1 MLQTSATLPTY
12 CITPGDPRGIGPEIV
27 LKLLQTLSQQHTS
40 LGMAFQLKIVGHFP
54 TIAKTARALNLPLP
68 TDNTQIE
75 WIDIPGNPESQPGKI
90 AVEALTV
97 SAALIQAGQAQALIT
112 GPIAKEAL
120 DQSGFNYHGHTEILE
135 ALANQN
141 YAHSQPYKAD
151 MLFLY
156 QQFRMMLLSR
166 HVPLR
171 DVSRT
176 LSISST
182 VATLNNTIEFLK
194 TYCGIDTPHLC
205 LLGVNP
211 HAAEIDGTEER
222 TVLIPAIQ
230 QILGQ
235 QTVKISGPL
244 PGDAV
249 FRGFD
254 PLETPLSPPYDAY
267 IAAYHDQGLIPF
279 KLVAGYRAVNVTIG
293 LPFIRTS
300 VSHGTAFDIAGQ
312 GIASPESLLQA
323 LLCAHQLYYA
333 SQNTSQ
339 YGLSGPLNRE
349 LTDLQVQFASATH
362 SLGLRAPVSHP

>member
-1 MLQTSATLPTY
+1 MTQTSSTLPTY

-27 LKLLQTLSQQHTS
+27 LKLLQTLSQEHTS
-40 LGMAFQLKIVGHFP
+40 FDLAFQLKIIGHFP
-54 TIAKTARALNLPLP
+54 TIAKTAQALNLPLP
-68 TDNTQIE
+68 SEDPRIE
-75 WIDIPGNPESQPGKI
+75 WIDIPGNPESEAGKI
-90 AVEALTV
+90 AVEALNIST
-97 SAALIQAGQAQALIT
+97 ALIHGGQAQALIT

-120 DQSGFNYHGHTEILE
+120 YQSGFNYHGHTEILE
-135 ALANQN
+135 TLANQN

-156 QQFRMMLLSR
+156 QQFRMMLLTR

-171 DVSRT
+171 DVSHT
-176 LSISST
+176 LSINNT
-182 VATLNNTIEFLK
+182 VATLNNTIQFLK

-205 LLGVNP
+205 MLGVNP

-222 TVLIPAIQ
+222 TILVPAIQ

-235 QTVKISGPL
+235 QTVKIAGPL

-312 GIASPESLLQA
+312 GIASAESLLQA
-323 LLCAHQLYYA
+323 LVCAHQLY
-333 SQNTSQ
+333 QT
-339 YGLSGPLNRE
+339 GLE
-349 LTDLQVQFASATH
+349 TLTDDFTGDLTDPREQFASAAH
-362 SLGLRAPVSHP
+362 